1 MSRCHPSASMMSS
14 QCPDT
19 GSLYNGSAPFL
30 SSQRLFLCHTSS
42 PFFVIPVPR
51 HWDPASFFLDPSV
64 SYSDDTLL
72 NRHTAIHSRY
82 LKA

>member
-1 MSRCHPSASMMSS
+1 MSGQHLYDVIQVAFFSCH
-14 QCPDT
+14 
-19 GSLYNGSAPFL
+19 
-30 SSQRLFLCHTSS
+30 
-42 PFFVIPVPR
+42 
-51 HWDPASFFLDPSV
+51 PSV

>member
-1 MSRCHPSASMMSS
+1 MKAADTGFHPRG
-14 QCPDT
+14 QCP
-19 GSLYNGSAPFL
+19 YN
-30 SSQRLFLCHTSS
+30 
-42 PFFVIPVPR
+42 VIPVPR